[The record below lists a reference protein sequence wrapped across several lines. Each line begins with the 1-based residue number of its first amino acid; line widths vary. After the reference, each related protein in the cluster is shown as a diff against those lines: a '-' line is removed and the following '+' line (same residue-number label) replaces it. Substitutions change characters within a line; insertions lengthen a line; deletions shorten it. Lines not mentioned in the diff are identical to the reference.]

1 METIKQLFGQS
12 HVECRDMIQDLKLRL
27 TKDEIS
33 VSQEQALKLI
43 KKPKHVP
50 NLDKSE
56 YQVDQEI

>member
-1 METIKQLFGQS
+1 
-12 HVECRDMIQDLKLRL
+12 MIQDLKLRL